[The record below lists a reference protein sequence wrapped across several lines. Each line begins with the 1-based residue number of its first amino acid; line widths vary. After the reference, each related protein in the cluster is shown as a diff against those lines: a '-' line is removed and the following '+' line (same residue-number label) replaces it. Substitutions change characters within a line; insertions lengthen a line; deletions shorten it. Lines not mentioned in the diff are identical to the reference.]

1 MYTAESPKAT
11 PTGHAPRHRYNRLNA
26 MNFYL
31 LLRTAAMMSSVFC
44 DTLQDVEECIAKEE
58 LQTGIKY
65 IRRTTT
71 AGFATDGIERFS
83 ES

>member
-1 MYTAESPKAT
+1 MW
-11 PTGHAPRHRYNRLNA
+11 RRNRKVVQIVDEKI
-26 MNFYL
+26 
-31 LLRTAAMMSSVFC
+31 LRTAAMMAYVFC

>member
-1 MYTAESPKAT
+1 MFVRS
-11 PTGHAPRHRYNRLNA
+11 
-26 MNFYL
+26 
-31 LLRTAAMMSSVFC
+31 AAMMSSVFC
-44 DTLQDVEECIAKEE
+44 GNLQEVEECIARDE